1 MMHFLFYAGS
11 RRFRMGQS
19 EPYNAQHPLTFSD
32 LKVLS
37 FSDISSYFTACE
49 KFKRPIFIPSSAKL
63 CMVSRDSDAGP
74 IVQTI
79 LVLASEWHER
89 GGDAEKVRNSINQCG
104 P

>member
-1 MMHFLFYAGS
+1 
-11 RRFRMGQS
+11 MGQS

-89 GGDAEKVRNSINQCG
+89 GGDAEKERNSINHCG